1 MAKLREAVSHGA
13 APSPS
18 KTPAKPG
25 VALKMKETG
34 DHMDK
39 EFERY

>member
-1 MAKLREAVSHGA
+1 VAPGPRKTAKS
-13 APSPS
+13 
-18 KTPAKPG
+18 G

-34 DHMDK
+34 DALDK